1 MKKEFKTGDKVF
13 YMETEQYGTFV
24 DYSIYKENMA
34 IVNLFCDNNS
44 EEETFISLSHLKKAE
59 TKKVEIEGDKIHYEV
74 FYKVYI
80 DNKKILERAKKEI
93 FKTKHEAI
101 DYLETK
107 RYDYGVNW
115 IEGNI
120 IEVKS
125 KEIFTL

>member
-1 MKKEFKTGDKVF
+1 MEKEFKKGDKVF

-24 DYSIYKENMA
+24 DYSKCDDNDA
-34 IVNLFCDNNS
+34 VVNLFYGDNS
-44 EEETFISLSHLKKAE
+44 EEATLVLLCFL
-59 TKKVEIEGDKIHYEV
+59 KKVETKEVKEVEEKVHYEV

-80 DNKKILERAKKEI
+80 NNGKTLERAKKEI
-93 FKTKHEAI
+93 FNTENEAI

-107 RYDYGVNW
+107 RYDYGANW

>member
-1 MKKEFKTGDKVF
+1 MNDEFKKGDKVF

-24 DYSIYKENMA
+24 DYSKCDDDEA
-34 IVNLFCDNNS
+34 VVNLFYGENS
-44 EEETFISLSHLKKAE
+44 EEAMFVSLCFLKKAE
-59 TKKVEIEGDKIHYEV
+59 TKEVKEVEEKVHYEV

-80 DNKKILERAKKEI
+80 DNTKTLERAKKEI

-107 RYDYGVNW
+107 RYDYGANW
-115 IEGNI
+115 IEGNV
-120 IEVKS
+120 IEVKL